1 VCVECLC
8 GVRRQEIV
16 VINGMILFSYADYK
30 MIVKLTSVG
39 SLTTSSAGITVCS
52 FVFNCQAG

>member
-1 VCVECLC
+1 MC

-16 VINGMILFSYADYK
+16 VINERILFSYADYK

-39 SLTTSSAGITVCS
+39 SLTISSAGMTVCS
-52 FVFNCQAG
+52 LVFNCQAG